1 MSGQIEK
8 IVQVY
13 KTLAKIPSIV
23 GGRLNKS
30 GTRISSKW
38 SVRNLDRG
46 KNSQYIVDY
55 VLDGELKVIA
65 ESDFGVDVSNELLSS
80 ISPNDTYKAIIR
92 EEKNGKD
99 SKKCFLEVWS
109 KSCLAHTIDL
119 TALDVHGDVYADG
132 EFGSLD
138 WSPDEKSLIYIAEQK
153 PKKSEAYIKRKAV
166 DSDKNEGSGD
176 KKVTPGEE
184 YIYKPDW
191 GEQLVGKKQS
201 VIVKCDL
208 ENEAIT
214 VLQGVPD
221 DLCPGQVRFSPDGK
235 GIVGVA
241 WKTQD
246 PSRLGLIYCTNRES
260 QIFWLTFEGV
270 YRSLSKSSGVS
281 VLSPR
286 FLPNGALVWLQRGSG
301 GPHDACHQLV
311 KLDRDMIEEILKSEQ
326 SEIKETILID
336 IVQTSIKI
344 SNGDFFGVYTH
355 NLPAKCVSADGKR
368 IVFNTVKQVEVNSY
382 VMDMESGVITNIS
395 PQQAGS
401 CSVLSV
407 RSDVVLAT
415 FSNITTPGQLYVA
428 KLPSPGSEHT
438 IQWKPVGIPTP
449 IPEGLG
455 NAEVKYMYLE
465 HENCDDDVKSFTAIY
480 ISGSTEKC
488 PLVVWPH
495 GGPHS
500 AFVNAFALETA
511 MFHLLGF
518 ASVQI
523 NYRGSIGNGD
533 SSVRF
538 LPQRIGRVDV
548 IDCKMAADEVIKYY
562 SIDEKK
568 LCLFGGSHGGFLVAH
583 LSGQYPDFFK
593 VTVSRNPVIDI
604 SSMASV
610 SDIPDWCYVE
620 AGIDFNQSGP
630 VTEEALLSMRRC
642 SPIVHVHKVKTPTAL
657 MLGSVDKRVPAYQ
670 GLEYAKRLH
679 ANGCVCRVF
688 MYEDNHA
695 LRTQSA
701 EMDNLI
707 NGVEWFLTHLKN

>member
-92 EEKNGKD
+92 EENNGKD

-119 TALDVHGDVYADG
+119 TALDVHGDVYDDG

-176 KKVTPGEE
+176 KKVTPGCE

-208 ENEAIT
+208 DNEAIT

-221 DLCPGQVRFSPDGK
+221 NLCPGQVRFSPDGK

-260 QIFWLTFEGV
+260 QIFWLSFEGS

-311 KLDRDMIEEILKSEQ
+311 KLDKNTIEEIVKSEQ
-326 SEIKETILID
+326 SEVKETILID

-382 VMDMESGVITNIS
+382 VLDMESGVITNIS

-428 KLPSPGSEHT
+428 KLPSPGSEHK
-438 IQWKPVGIPTP
+438 IQWKPVGTPTP
-449 IPEGLG
+449 IPEGLS

-465 HENCDDDVKSFTAIY
+465 HENCDDDVKTFTAIY
-480 ISGSTEKC
+480 ISGATKKC

-538 LPQRIGRVDV
+538 LPRRIGRADV
-548 IDCKMAADEVIKYY
+548 IDCKMAADEVIKNT
-562 SIDEKK
+562 
-568 LCLFGGSHGGFLVAH
+568 L
-583 LSGQYPDFFK
+583 
-593 VTVSRNPVIDI
+593 
-604 SSMASV
+604 
-610 SDIPDWCYVE
+610 
-620 AGIDFNQSGP
+620 
-630 VTEEALLSMRRC
+630 
-642 SPIVHVHKVKTPTAL
+642 
-657 MLGSVDKRVPAYQ
+657 
-670 GLEYAKRLH
+670 
-679 ANGCVCRVF
+679 
-688 MYEDNHA
+688 
-695 LRTQSA
+695 
-701 EMDNLI
+701 
-707 NGVEWFLTHLKN
+707 

>member
-23 GGRLNKS
+23 SGRLNKS

-38 SVRNLDRG
+38 SVRNLDKG

-55 VLDGELKVIA
+55 ALNGELNVIA
-65 ESDFGVDVSNELLSS
+65 ESEFGIDVSNELLSS
-80 ISPNDTYKAIIR
+80 VSPNDTYKAVIR

-99 SKKCFLEVWS
+99 NKKCYLEVWS
-109 KSCLAHTIDL
+109 KSYLAHTIDL

-153 PKKSEAYIKRKAV
+153 PKKSEPYIKRKAA

-208 ENEAIT
+208 DNEAIT
-214 VLQGVPD
+214 ILQGVPE
-221 DLCPGQVRFSPDGK
+221 DLCPGQVRFAPDGK

-241 WKTQD
+241 WKTDD
-246 PSRLGLIYCTNRES
+246 PRRLGLIYCTNRES
-260 QIFWLTFEGV
+260 QIFWLSFDGL
-270 YRSLSKSSGVS
+270 YRRLSKPSGVS

-286 FLPNGALVWLQRGSG
+286 FTPNGGLLWLQRGSG

-311 KLDRDMIEEILKSEQ
+311 KLDRATIEDILKAEQ
-326 SEIKETILID
+326 SESKETILID
-336 IVQTSIKI
+336 IVQTSTKI

-368 IVFNTVKQVEVNSY
+368 VVFNTVKQVEVNSY
-382 VMDMESGVITNIS
+382 VLDMESGAITNIS
-395 PQQAGS
+395 PQRAGS

-428 KLPSPGSEHT
+428 KLPSPGSEHA
-438 IQWKPVGIPTP
+438 IQWKPVGTPTAV
-449 IPEGLG
+449 PEGLG
-455 NAEVKYMYLE
+455 KAEVKYMYLE
-465 HENCDDDVKSFTAIY
+465 HEDSDDAVKSFTAIY
-480 ISGSTEKC
+480 VSGATERC
-488 PLVVWPH
+488 PLIVWPH

-523 NYRGSIGNGD
+523 NYRGSIGSGD

-538 LPQRIGRVDV
+538 LPQRIGRADV
-548 IDCKMAADEVIKYY
+548 IDCKMAADEAIKRY
-562 SIDEKK
+562 SVNENK

-583 LSGQYPDFFK
+583 LSGQYPDFFR
-593 VTVSRNPVIDI
+593 VTVSRNPVIDL

-620 AGIDFNQSGP
+620 AGLDFNESGP
-630 VTEEALLSMRRC
+630 VTEDALLSMRRC

-657 MLGSVDKRVPAYQ
+657 MLGSADKRVPAYQ

-679 ANGCVCRVF
+679 ANGVVHKVF
-688 MYEDNHA
+688 MYDDNHA

-707 NGVEWFLTHLKN
+707 NGAEWFLTHLKN